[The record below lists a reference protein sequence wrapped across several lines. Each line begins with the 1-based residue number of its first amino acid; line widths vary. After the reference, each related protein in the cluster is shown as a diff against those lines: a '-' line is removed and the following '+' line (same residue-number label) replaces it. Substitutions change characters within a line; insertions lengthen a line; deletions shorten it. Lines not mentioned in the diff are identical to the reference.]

1 MAFKPDIDDLRESPA
16 LEITLSLAKKYPGQV
31 VAVEPNVNGMPDKLQ
46 AADVLLLDYEVAL
59 QQAHVMVLLVDH
71 AEFKADKPTFTSV
84 QRLVDAKGIWG

>member
-1 MAFKPDIDDLRESPA
+1 
-16 LEITLSLAKKYPGQV
+16 
-31 VAVEPNVNGMPDKLQ
+31 MPDKLQ